1 MRFARVHTERGPV
14 PAVWRDDG
22 WAEVDSILA
31 PVPRLSGR
39 SWPASAALA
48 APCVP
53 TLIVGMSANGT
64 PASRDLPA
72 RSFLKS
78 PRTAIGPSAPIHAD
92 TAVGGLAVEGELAV
106 VMAVESRHL
115 TPERALES
123 VLGYTIANDVTA
135 VEQIAADPTFTH
147 GKNGDGFTPLGPW
160 IETDLDPAA
169 LGIEVAID
177 GVVVATGNT
186 ADLGRAV
193 AELLA
198 YVTSVMT
205 LGPGDVVLT
214 GCPGSTAPIEPGQSA
229 SIRIDGLGELVNQ
242 VTRPPLAVLRQET
255 R

>member
-1 MRFARVHTERGPV
+1 MRLARVRTERGPV
-14 PAVWRDDG
+14 PAVWRADV

-31 PVPRLSGR
+31 PVPRLTGR
-39 SWPASAALA
+39 TWPASAELA

-53 TLIVGMSANGT
+53 TLIVGMSANGEPST
-64 PASRDLPA
+64 RALPA

-78 PRTAIGPSAPIHAD
+78 PRTAIGPGTAIHAD
-92 TAVGGLAVEGELAV
+92 AAVGELAVEGELAV
-106 VMAVESRHL
+106 VIGVESRHL
-115 TPERALES
+115 TPERAFES

-135 VEQIAADPTFTH
+135 VDQIAADPTFTH

-169 LGIEVAID
+169 LAIEVAID
-177 GVVVATGNT
+177 GTVVATGNT

-198 YVTSVMT
+198 YVTSVMS

-214 GCPGSTAPIEPGQSA
+214 GCPGSTAPIRAGQSA
-229 SIRIDGLGELVNQ
+229 SIRIDGLGELVNH
-242 VTRPPLAVLRQET
+242 VTPSDGRQE